1 MRQNVARA
9 PTIRLA
15 QLRNDSRRAALC
27 LRKHVRIV
35 ARATRN
41 FNADVRAIALTIAVS
56 RMPTIAIKRQ
66 TLNRLIL
73 INCQVIRNLVI
84 VRIHVVDFV
93 RRRRTVRR
101 VVHTNAYRR
110 HLVRAFRRPF
120 RTRANVL

>member
-41 FNADVRAIALTIAVS
+41 FNADVLAIALTIAVS
-56 RMPTIAIKRQ
+56 RMPTIAIKR
-66 TLNRLIL
+66 
-73 INCQVIRNLVI
+73 
-84 VRIHVVDFV
+84 
-93 RRRRTVRR
+93 
-101 VVHTNAYRR
+101 
-110 HLVRAFRRPF
+110 
-120 RTRANVL
+120 